1 VALGAFFR
9 PFTKER
15 SMQIFRTAAELAATD
30 TVGPELSHLI
40 AQVFANVS
48 DCPEI
53 LGFILVV
60 ETGDTI
66 ANIDAVLRFPI
77 LANRHEFI
85 LEHANWYELV
95 YVFGQDGAGLEV
107 FVPKSID
114 MPDLLAMCMEHAL
127 PAESTP

>member
-1 VALGAFFR
+1 
-9 PFTKER
+9 
-15 SMQIFRTAAELAATD
+15 
-30 TVGPELSHLI
+30 
-40 AQVFANVS
+40 VS

-60 ETGDTI
+60 EPGDTI

-85 LEHANWYELV
+85 QEHAHWYELV
-95 YVFGQDGAGLEV
+95 YVLGQDGSGLEV

-114 MPDLLAMCMEHAL
+114 LPDLLTICVEQAL
-127 PAESTP
+127 PPEPMP

>member
-15 SMQIFRTAAELAATD
+15 SMQIIRTAAEPVHD
-30 TVGPELSHLI
+30 SELRHLI
-40 AQVFANVS
+40 SHVFANVS

-60 ETGDTI
+60 EPGDTI
-66 ANIDAVLRFPI
+66 ASIDAVLRFPI

-95 YVFGQDGAGLEV
+95 YVLGQDGYGLEV
-107 FVPKSID
+107 FVPKNID
-114 MPDLLAMCMEHAL
+114 LPELLAVCKEQAL
-127 PAESTP
+127 PSESTP